1 MSAGAITISH
11 PMPVNATILWEEL
24 RHIDRHVQWMADAE
38 SIEFEGDQREG
49 VGTSFRCRTKIGP
62 FVTVDRMT
70 ITSWV
75 ERREMGVTHQGL
87 VTGVGKFTVL
97 DGPNDTCV
105 LTWQESLRFP
115 WWALGPIGAT
125 LARPVLQF
133 VWRKNLQRLE
143 GNLPS

>member
-1 MSAGAITISH
+1 
-11 PMPVNATILWEEL
+11 MPVNATVLWEEL

-75 ERREMGVTHQGL
+75 ERREMGVTHRGL
-87 VTGVGKFTVL
+87 VTGVGIFT
-97 DGPNDTCV
+97 D
-105 LTWQESLRFP
+105 
-115 WWALGPIGAT
+115 
-125 LARPVLQF
+125 
-133 VWRKNLQRLE
+133 RK
-143 GNLPS
+143 SVV

>member
-1 MSAGAITISH
+1 MSAGEITISH
-11 PMPVNATILWEEL
+11 RMPVDSAVLWEEL

-38 SIEFEGDQREG
+38 SIEFETDQREG

-87 VTGVGKFTVL
+87 VTGVGTFTLL
-97 DGPNDTCV
+97 DGPDNTCD
-105 LTWQESLRFP
+105 LTWREELRFP
-115 WWALGPIGAT
+115 WWALGPVGAFA
-125 LARPVLQF
+125 ARPVLRF

-143 GNLPS
+143 GNITS